1 MVNLHP
7 FIISIIIFIIGSP
20 LAILILLRT
29 IGRITFQDFILLSS
43 TIGPLFVTYSIF
55 ILGYAGLLSR
65 HTLLLISVIMFII
78 PLLSKDVRSVVV
90 SVFRI
95 KPRNFYQNFKNF
107 INNLTTLE
115 AFMFSL
121 MVTLIV
127 LTIPSA
133 FLLPPVLRDPYAVW
147 LFYGKKIAETST
159 IPLFY
164 GNAPDISWSGNYPPM
179 ISFMA
184 AYYFILLNRIDPT
197 FNHVAWLF
205 SVLLLLLTYFLAREI
220 GLGRSSIIAAFI
232 MTTSSLFTLSLVN
245 YGYTTVVWAF
255 YVTACIYYLVK
266 LMITKNPRIAL
277 LAGLGLG
284 AALLTTYLS
293 LFLVVSLL
301 LAYVLIKIFHKKL
314 SLSLRHLFLCLSIGL
329 LILTPWLIRNVTL
342 LGNPV
347 YPWFYN
353 IFSSKGIDLE
363 VMNLVPKHKYDITS
377 LLIDNTF
384 HGSANEDIG
393 YVILTYGLAASIYYS
408 LRNRLGIVTY
418 ISVLALTFFI
428 TLLLSMVIHYGYER
442 YFLMV
447 APLLSISAGK
457 LISSILT
464 LGNVSLRVLV
474 TLSLI
479 IFSLPSYGYTISLI
493 MGAPSGE
500 LQALTIIQRYM
511 DVYAPSNSIVLT
523 NEIQLFFIDQK
534 VIHMYNMPELFR
546 YNTLDELINILKNY
560 HVDYI
565 LINTLIDP
573 NVFKK
578 IFNDLSIL
586 ANKGILRK
594 LIELYPYILY
604 KV

>member
-1 MVNLHP
+1 MVITHP
-7 FIISIIIFIIGSP
+7 FIISIIVFIIGSP

-55 ILGYAGLLSR
+55 ILGYAGLLHR
-65 HTLLLISVIMFII
+65 HTLFLISVIMFIT
-78 PLLSKDVRSVVV
+78 PLLSKDVRSVVI
-90 SVFRI
+90 SAFRI

-133 FLLPPVLRDPYAVW
+133 FLSPPVLRDPYAVW

-164 GNAPDISWSGNYPPM
+164 GNAFDISWSGNYPPM

-205 SVLLLLLTYFLAREI
+205 SVLLLLATYFLAREI
-220 GLGRSSIIAAFI
+220 GLGRSSIIAAF
-232 MTTSSLFTLSLVN
+232 MLTTSSLFTLSLVN
-245 YGYTTVVWAF
+245 YGYTSVVWAF
-255 YVTACIYYLVK
+255 YVTVSIYYLVK
-266 LMITKNPRIAL
+266 LMITKNPCIAL

-329 LILTPWLIRNVTL
+329 LILLPWLIRNAIL

-353 IFSSKGIDLE
+353 IISSKGIDLE
-363 VMNLVPKHKYDITS
+363 VMKLVPQPKYDLMS

-384 HGSANEDIG
+384 QGLANEDIG
-393 YVILTYGLAASIYYS
+393 YAILTYGLASSIYYS
-408 LRNRLGIVTY
+408 LRNKGVVTY
-418 ISVLALTFFI
+418 IGVLTLTFFI
-428 TLLLSMVIHYGYER
+428 ALLLSMVIYYGFER
-442 YFLMV
+442 YLLMV
-447 APLLSISAGK
+447 SPLFSISAAK
-457 LISSILT
+457 LISSIFSSNNL
-464 LGNVSLRVLV
+464 SLRILV
-474 TLSLI
+474 VLSLI
-479 IFSLPSYGYTISLI
+479 ILALPSYSYTISLVN
-493 MGAPSGE
+493 GVPPGE
-500 LQALTIIQRYM
+500 TQALTIIQRYM
-511 DVYAPSNSIVLT
+511 DSYVPSNSTVLT

-534 VIHMYNMPELFR
+534 VINMYNIPELFR
-546 YNTLDELINILKNY
+546 YKTLDELINILKNY

-565 LINTLIDP
+565 LINTSIDP
-573 NVFKK
+573 NVFEK

-586 ANKGILRK
+586 ANKGILHK
-594 LIELYPYILY
+594 LIELHPYILY
-604 KV
+604 KA

>member
-90 SVFRI
+90 SAFRI

-107 INNLTTLE
+107 VNNLTTLE

-121 MVTLIV
+121 MVALIV

-197 FNHVAWLF
+197 FNHIAWLF
-205 SVLLLLLTYFLAREI
+205 SVLLLLATYFLAREI
-220 GLGRSSIIAAFI
+220 GLGRSSIIAAF
-232 MTTSSLFTLSLVN
+232 MLTTSSLFTLSLVN
-245 YGYTTVVWAF
+245 YGHTTVVWAF
-255 YVTACIYYLVK
+255 YVPVSIYYLVK

-293 LFLVVSLL
+293 LFLVVSIL

-314 SLSLRHLFLCLSIGL
+314 SLSLKHLFLCLSIGL
-329 LILTPWLIRNVTL
+329 LILLPWLIRNAIL
-342 LGNPV
+342 LGNPT

-353 IFSSKGIDLE
+353 IISSKGIDIE
-363 VMNLVPKHKYDITS
+363 VMKLVPQPKYDLMS

-384 HGSANEDIG
+384 QGLANEDIG
-393 YVILTYGLAASIYYS
+393 YAILTYGLASSIYYS
-408 LRNRLGIVTY
+408 LRNKGLVAY
-418 ISVLALTFFI
+418 ISVLTLTFFI
-428 TLLLSMVIHYGYER
+428 VLLLSMVIYYGYER
-442 YFLMV
+442 YLLMV
-447 APLLSISAGK
+447 LPLFSISAAK
-457 LISSILT
+457 LISSIFSSNNL
-464 LGNVSLRVLV
+464 SLRILV
-474 TLSLI
+474 ALSLI
-479 IFSLPSYGYTISLI
+479 ILALPSYSYTIYLVN
-493 MGAPSGE
+493 GAPPGE
-500 LQALTIIQRYM
+500 TQALIIIQRYM
-511 DVYAPSNSIVLT
+511 ESYVLSNSTVLT

-546 YNTLDELINILKNY
+546 YKTLDDLVNILKNY
-560 HVDYI
+560 HVDYV
-565 LINTLIDP
+565 LINTSIDP
-573 NVFKK
+573 NVFEK

-586 ANKGILRK
+586 ANKGILHK
-594 LIELYPYILY
+594 LIELDPYILY